1 MTDGPRIL
9 VCDDEPGIRKTL
21 SQIRGDEGYTGD
33 AVGLGQ
39 DALTRAF
46 GDEAQRPEAILLDVW
61 LPDLDGLAVLDQL
74 RAAGLTMPV
83 VMISG
88 HGTVDTAV
96 QAVKRGA
103 DDFLEEPLSLERVPV
118 PRDKALELYRLARE
132 RDDLRRELLSR
143 TDEDA
148 AKSVS
153 HLYRLTIY

>member
-21 SQIRGDEGYTGD
+21 SQILGDEGYTVD

-39 DALTRAF
+39 DALARAF
-46 GDEAQRPEAILLDVW
+46 GDEAKRPEAVLLDVW

-88 HGTVDTAV
+88 HGGV
-96 QAVKRGA
+96 RS
-103 DDFLEEPLSLERVPV
+103 EERRVGEEG
-118 PRDKALELYRLARE
+118 R
-132 RDDLRRELLSR
+132 SR
-143 TDEDA
+143 WA
-148 AKSVS
+148 P
-153 HLYRLTIY
+153 